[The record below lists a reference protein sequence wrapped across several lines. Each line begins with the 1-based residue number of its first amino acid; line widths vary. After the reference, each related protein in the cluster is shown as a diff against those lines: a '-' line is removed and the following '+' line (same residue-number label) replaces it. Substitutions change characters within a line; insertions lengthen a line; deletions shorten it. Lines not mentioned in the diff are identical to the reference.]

1 VTKQTVTVNP
11 NPTLF
16 RSWHW
21 QRERSE
27 EGAGGRL
34 RLVELPRKVIL
45 EASSP
50 LTEEDRGEGELIWPP
65 HSNSLPPEDREP
77 ASVHRSTGEK
87 LCRIKIKNLALLI
100 LIGLLWI
107 GCGRNERMDLLYA
120 QRCLSC
126 HGPSGRGDGPVA
138 ASLPARIPDFR
149 ETVEKKSTPQIRR
162 AIAEGRGIMP
172 AFGPALRQA
181 EITDMVQMVRFLSR
195 EGRDL
200 SWWEKYD
207 VLVVAH
213 CNVPWELVLGYDE
226 PPEKKP

>member
-1 VTKQTVTVNP
+1 MTIKYSTF
-11 NPTLF
+11 LIC
-16 RSWHW
+16 
-21 QRERSE
+21 
-27 EGAGGRL
+27 
-34 RLVELPRKVIL
+34 LP
-45 EASSP
+45 
-50 LTEEDRGEGELIWPP
+50 
-65 HSNSLPPEDREP
+65 
-77 ASVHRSTGEK
+77 
-87 LCRIKIKNLALLI
+87 
-100 LIGLLWI
+100 LLWI

-120 QRCLSC
+120 QRCLGC

-138 ASLPARIPDFR
+138 ATLPARIPDFR
-149 ETVEKKSTPQIRR
+149 ETVEKKSTLQIRR
-162 AIAEGRGIMP
+162 AIVEGRGIMP